1 MGRCRMTALAGA
13 CEGDGREEVRLG
25 KVRPSY
31 WIESEGLTGGPKQC
45 REMKNWMQNSRKN
58 WLWLAATCMWEQDWG
73 EFEANFSISFME
85 TLKYQ
90 PHTIFTCFYVNIL
103 SGLKGSRAF

>member
-31 WIESEGLTGGPKQC
+31 WIESEGLTGSPKQC

-58 WLWLAATCMWEQDWG
+58 CGNRTGGSLRRTLVSPLWR
-73 EFEANFSISFME
+73 
-85 TLKYQ
+85 
-90 PHTIFTCFYVNIL
+90 H
-103 SGLKGSRAF
+103 